1 MSKTTVATRILK
13 ALEAKTEI
21 DYCGLFEAEIVN
33 IIEKEL
39 A

>member
-1 MSKTTVATRILK
+1 MTKTTRAMRILA
-13 ALEAKTEI
+13 ALKAKTEI
-21 DYCGLFEAEIVN
+21 DYCGLFEAEVVS